1 MNGRS
6 YIRITRA
13 WVSKMEQ
20 SRQLLLK
27 LYSGVAAIFP
37 IFPFPIKY
45 NTMDIVV
52 YGYQSAVRYDILG

>member
-1 MNGRS
+1 
-6 YIRITRA
+6 
-13 WVSKMEQ
+13 MEQ
-20 SRQLLLK
+20 GRQLLLK